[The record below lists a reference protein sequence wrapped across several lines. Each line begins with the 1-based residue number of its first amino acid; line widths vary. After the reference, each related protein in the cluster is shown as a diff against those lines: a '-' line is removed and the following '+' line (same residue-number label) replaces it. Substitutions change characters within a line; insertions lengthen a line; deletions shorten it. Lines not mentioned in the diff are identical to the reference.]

1 MPDPIS
7 AAASVQLGFLQ
18 SPEIARETAPFAGET
33 QLANAQAATIIAEHA
48 QQAQETVQQLPAMEH
63 SSVEDALSG
72 HPGDE
77 RPSYRERNRRRRRIR
92 EPVRELAIPVAAA
105 HPRGLGAMVDVRA

>member
-7 AAASVQLGFLQ
+7 AVASVQLGFLQ
-18 SPEIARETAPFAGET
+18 SPEIARETAAFAMEAE
-33 QLANAQAATIIAEHA
+33 LAAQAATIIAEHA

-63 SSVEDALSG
+63 SSVSDALAG
-72 HPGDE
+72 NPEGE
-77 RPSYRERNRRRRRIR
+77 PPTYRERRRRRIR
-92 EPVRELAIPVAAA
+92 EPVRELDVPVAAA

>member
-7 AAASVQLGFLQ
+7 AVASVQLGFLQ
-18 SPEIARETAPFAGET
+18 SPEIARETAPYATIE
-33 QLANAQAATIIAEHA
+33 QLGNAQASTIIAEHA

-63 SSVEDALSG
+63 STVSDALAGSPDG
-72 HPGDE
+72 E
-77 RPSYRERNRRRRRIR
+77 RPTYRQRDRRRIR

-105 HPRGLGAMVDVRA
+105 HPRGLGAMVDV